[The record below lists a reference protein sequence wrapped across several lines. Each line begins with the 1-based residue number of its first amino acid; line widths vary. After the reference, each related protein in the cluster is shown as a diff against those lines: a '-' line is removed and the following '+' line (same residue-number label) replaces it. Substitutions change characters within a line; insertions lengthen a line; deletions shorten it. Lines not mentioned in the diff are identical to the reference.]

1 MLTIP
6 NRCIRCS
13 RWEGMSLD
21 PWPKGGVLPFPGWV
35 AHFAQVILIPEEWKT
50 AAVCCGY
57 HGTAGLLCNF
67 LVFISSHNSSYI
79 CCWWCLVTKLCPT
92 LCDPMD
98 CNLPGSSVHGI
109 LRARTLEWG
118 AISFSR
124 GSSPPRDWT
133 HVSCAGRQFL
143 FHWATREA
151 PGFPWLLTDEQTGLP
166 ISGPH
171 HSGNLPMCNFLA
183 SYQLA
188 LFPGKL
194 PLKVRL
200 P

>member
-6 NRCIRCS
+6 NSCIRCS

-35 AHFAQVILIPEEWKT
+35 THFAQVILISKEWKT

-57 HGTAGLLCNF
+57 HGTAGLLFNF
-67 LVFISSHNSSYI
+67 LVFISSHNSFYI
-79 CCWWCLVTKLCPT
+79 CCWWCLVTKLCLT
-92 LCDPMD
+92 LCDSMD

-109 LRARTLEWG
+109 LRARILEWV

-124 GSSPPRDWT
+124 GSSPSRDRT
-133 HVSCAGRQFL
+133 HVSCIGRQFL
-143 FHWATREA
+143 YHWTTREA
-151 PGFPWLLTDEQTGLP
+151 PRYPRLLTEAQTGP
-166 ISGPH
+166 PVSGPD

-188 LFPGKL
+188 LFPRKL